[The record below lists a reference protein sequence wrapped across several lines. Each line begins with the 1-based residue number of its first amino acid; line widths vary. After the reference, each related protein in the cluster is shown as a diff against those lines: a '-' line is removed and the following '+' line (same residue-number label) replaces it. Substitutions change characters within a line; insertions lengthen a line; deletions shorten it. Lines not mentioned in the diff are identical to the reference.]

1 MPGPRSYSPRRREL
15 RLASA
20 TRNLRLP
27 YSVLHMRAGGRFAP
41 WGLGGSVKGADRAR
55 SCVRDHSHRW
65 VLKFS
70 GANETLA
77 GLAFEEVVE
86 GGEKH
91 DAKIEDVRVVCH
103 AAEVALGI
111 LYFPIYAPKR
121 VAMADA
127 RALLEEFEE

>member
-1 MPGPRSYSPRRREL
+1 M
-15 RLASA
+15 
-20 TRNLRLP
+20 
-27 YSVLHMRAGGRFAP
+27 
-41 WGLGGSVKGADRAR
+41 
-55 SCVRDHSHRW
+55 RDHSHRW

-91 DAKIEDVRVVCH
+91 DAKIEDVRAVWH

-111 LYFPIYAPKR
+111 LYLPIYAPKR